1 MATQLS
7 AIVTQARTH
16 LIEPVASFWSD
27 SELLGHARLGI
38 ADLWKALIDTYADH
52 FLSENESVT
61 QVADSGTLSGVPT
74 DCFRIRAIEP
84 LDGTSNQGLVYLPL
98 DYTHPD
104 FRAARASPAQ
114 EASGRTIFYDIV
126 GAGPAVST
134 LSIRVAPVLTS
145 TVTLRLIYIATIDIG
160 ALAVGSNNP
169 IPGESDNAV
178 MAWIIAYARAKERE
192 DRAPDAEWLGVYAT
206 EKQALLR
213 AVTPRQEDE
222 VECAEA
228 MFEAWWG

>member
-1 MATQLS
+1 MPTPIS
-7 AIVTQARTH
+7 SIVSQARTH

-27 SELLGHARLGI
+27 EELIGHARLGI

-52 FLSENESVT
+52 FLTESEDVI
-61 QVADSGTLSGVPT
+61 QPADSLILTGVPD
-74 DCFRIRAIEP
+74 DCFRVRAIEP
-84 LDGTSNQGLVYLPL
+84 LDGTVNSGLLYVPL

-104 FRAARASPAQ
+104 FRMARVAPAQ
-114 EASGRTIFYDIV
+114 DASGRTIYYDML
-126 GAGPAVST
+126 GAGPAVGAV
-134 LSIRVAPVLTS
+134 SIRVAPKVLAE
-145 TVTLRLIYIATIDIG
+145 VTLRLIYIATIDVN
-160 ALAVGSNNP
+160 ALESVSDNP

-178 MAWIIAYARAKERE
+178 MAWVVAYARAKERE
-192 DRAPDAEWLGVYAT
+192 DRAPDAEWLGIYAT

-228 MFEAWWG
+228 VFEVWW